1 MDDSRGTA
9 FSTHEDRKS
18 SSEYPVLVAKDGQ
31 LIGRRWLIKES
42 ITIGREP
49 ECDVIILDR
58 QVSRFHARIT
68 RDDKQTILEDL
79 GSKNGTYLDGNKIE
93 DNHSLSDGDVIQIA
107 LVQTFAFY
115 ASDATMPLSDKI
127 PLASISNSLVV
138 EEKSR
143 RIFVQGKELTP
154 PLSVSQFRLL
164 EVLYMQTGK
173 VVRRDELIAAIWED
187 ESASGVS
194 EQALDALIRRLRD
207 RLAELDPKHQYI
219 VTVRGHGLRL
229 ENKLRK

>member
-1 MDDSRGTA
+1 MDDSKGNELKNL
-9 FSTHEDRKS
+9 EDRKS
-18 SSEYPVLVAKDGQ
+18 SSEYPVLVAKGGP
-31 LIGRRWLIKES
+31 LSGRRWLIRS
-42 ITIGREP
+42 SLTIGREP
-49 ECDVIILDR
+49 DCDVIIPDR
-58 QVSRFHARIT
+58 QVSRFHARLT
-68 RDDKQTILEDL
+68 LDKNTTLLEDL

-93 DNHSLSDGDVIQIA
+93 ENRNLEDGDILQIA
-107 LVQTFAFY
+107 LVQSFAFY
-115 ASDATMPLSDKI
+115 ASDATMPLADKL
-127 PLASISNSLVV
+127 PLMSISNSLVV

-143 RIFVQGKELTP
+143 RVFVQGTELTP

-164 EVLYMQTGK
+164 EVLYREAGK

-207 RLAELDPKHQYI
+207 RLAELDPKHQYV

>member
-1 MDDSRGTA
+1 MNGR
-9 FSTHEDRKS
+9 EDRKS
-18 SSEYPVLVAKDGQ
+18 SSEYPVLVAKDGP
-31 LIGRRWLIKES
+31 LTGRRWLIKTS
-42 ITIGREP
+42 IVIGREP
-49 ECDVIILDR
+49 ECDVIIPDR
-58 QVSRFHARIT
+58 QVSRFHARLT
-68 RDDKQTILEDL
+68 LDDNATVLEDL
-79 GSKNGTYLDGNKIE
+79 GSKNGTYLGGSKIE
-93 DNHSLSDGDVIQIA
+93 DNRSLADGDIIQIA

-127 PLASISNSLVV
+127 PLASINNSLVL

-143 RIFVQGKELTP
+143 RVFVQGKELTP

-164 EVLYMQTGK
+164 ETLCRQAGK
-173 VVRRDELIAAIWED
+173 VVRRDELISAIWED
-187 ESASGVS
+187 EYASGVS

-207 RLAELDPKHQYI
+207 RLAELDSKHQYI